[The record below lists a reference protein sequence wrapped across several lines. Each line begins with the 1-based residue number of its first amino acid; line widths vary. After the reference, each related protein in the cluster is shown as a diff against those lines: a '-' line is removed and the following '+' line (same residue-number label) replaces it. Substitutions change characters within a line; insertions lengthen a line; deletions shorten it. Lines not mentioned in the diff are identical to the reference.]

1 MHLTQFPPLPE
12 DYQERMPRYLEAT
25 SLVEVDS
32 DSSGRPLHLTS
43 ATSDAWHSMHRAA
56 SQSGLNLILVSAF
69 RSYAHQKHILQRKLN
84 QGISWNDILSI
95 SAFPGFSEHHT
106 GRAIDIGSPDFL
118 DLTEAF
124 EHTPEFTW
132 LCDRAESFGFHM
144 SYPRENRYGIAYEP
158 WHWTFQNAG

>member
-25 SLVEVDS
+25 SLVEVGS

-43 ATSDAWHSMHRAA
+43 ATSNAWHSMHRAA
-56 SQSGLNLILVSAF
+56 SQCGLNLILVSAF
-69 RSYAHQKHILQRKLN
+69 RSYAHQKQILQRKLN

-124 EHTPEFTW
+124 EHTP
-132 LCDRAESFGFHM
+132 
-144 SYPRENRYGIAYEP
+144 
-158 WHWTFQNAG
+158 